1 MPRFHLPLVEPG
13 GRFSRTRLSE
23 QDSSLRPREVARTT
37 LQEIEPEVVTQ
48 VRFRVG
54 CSGPRRGKS
63 HCIPLSRKRSTPAM
77 GKVRPHQ
84 ARLAGKKKLEE
95 TSCICFFETLQT
107 LTARLALNQDLRNRN
122 GFISAF
128 GDLVFLKKCKG
139 YK

>member
-1 MPRFHLPLVEPG
+1 
-13 GRFSRTRLSE
+13 
-23 QDSSLRPREVARTT
+23 
-37 LQEIEPEVVTQ
+37 
-48 VRFRVG
+48 
-54 CSGPRRGKS
+54 
-63 HCIPLSRKRSTPAM
+63 M

-84 ARLAGKKKLEE
+84 ATLAGKKKLEE

-139 YK
+139 YKQTRAKSGCPFSERIHISARIRKQRL